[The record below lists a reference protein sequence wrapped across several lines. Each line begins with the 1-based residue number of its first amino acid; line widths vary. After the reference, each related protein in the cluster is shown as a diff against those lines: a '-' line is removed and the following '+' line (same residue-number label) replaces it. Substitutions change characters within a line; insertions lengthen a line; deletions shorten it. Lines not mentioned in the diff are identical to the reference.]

1 MQDRSM
7 GKAPSIPEV
16 RPADEEILT
25 VKGMIGSFLIALRNY
40 VLYPEDHAMCRK
52 SLAAV
57 QGRLDGFLA
66 GHQSLRLDVEKDRF
80 LFQGEIVHQGPSQED
95 SLTFQLFR
103 EGIQWLE
110 FKNGFTAEELNVFFK
125 LLNQY
130 RTPKEE
136 AEGDLVTALW
146 EADFPHLQYKNEDV
160 LWEAEPLI
168 DFSLLKVAPGEVQPE
183 EEGVEEP
190 VAPAAK
196 IAMPAADAPF
206 WKLTPAEE
214 KEIEAMI
221 LEEETRDC
229 TEDVLEVLM
238 IILKEQRDPKDF
250 AVILDF
256 LTEEFRYTLA
266 QGEFSFARK
275 FLESIR
281 VLQESRAPDRPWTR
295 SLLDAFRQRISDS
308 EVLGALE
315 EAWQQVIV
323 MDADRLEELRRSLL
337 LLPAKVILTLGPM
350 LPNVGSPGIE
360 QLLMEVIGAHA
371 DDDLDPVKQLLDTA
385 EEPLARRIIHV
396 LKHLPTK
403 DPTDVLFELTRHAQ
417 DTVCKDAVNALVDR
431 DPQNLR
437 KLFPLLEDPRLHIR
451 RLICGHLG
459 KRVNPL
465 AEELLLDYL
474 KHRRFQ
480 LKDRQHIL
488 ACYRALGQCGS
499 ARSLPFLQ
507 ESLLKQ
513 DWKSFLGIGGSL
525 HRQGGALALLA
536 VRNEEAA
543 RSALRKA
550 SRSIFSGVRLAYR
563 RAVEEDQK
571 MKKEPGR

>member
-7 GKAPSIPEV
+7 GKAPSIPEA

-25 VKGMIGSFLIALRNY
+25 VRGMIGSFLIALRNY
-40 VLYPEDHAMCRK
+40 ALYPEDHAMCRK

-57 QGRLDGFLA
+57 QDRLDGFLA
-66 GHQSLRLDVEKDRF
+66 GHESLRLNVEKDRF
-80 LFQGEIVHQGPSQED
+80 LFQGEIVHQGPSHED

-130 RTPKEE
+130 RTPREE

-168 DFSLLKVAPGEVQPE
+168 DFSLLKVAPGEVRPE
-183 EEGVEEP
+183 EEGAEEP

-256 LTEEFRYTLA
+256 LAEEFRYTLA

-281 VLQESRAPDRPWTR
+281 VLQESHAPDRPWTC
-295 SLLDAFRQRISDS
+295 SLLDSFRQRISDS

-323 MDADRLEELRRSLL
+323 MDADRLEELRRFLL
-337 LLPAKVILTLGPM
+337 LLPANVILTLGSM
-350 LPNVGSPGIE
+350 LPNVVSPGIE

-403 DPTDVLFELTRHAQ
+403 DPTNVLFELTRHAQ
-417 DTVCKDAVNALVDR
+417 DSVCKDAVNALIDR

-437 KLFPLLEDPRLHIR
+437 KLFPLLEDPRPPIR
-451 RLICGHLG
+451 RLIYGYLG
-459 KRVNPL
+459 RRGNPL

-474 KHRRFQ
+474 EHRRFQ

-488 ACYRALGQCGS
+488 VCYRALGQCGS
-499 ARSLPFLQ
+499 PRSLPFLQ

-513 DWKSFLGIGGSL
+513 DWKAFLGIGGSL
-525 HRQGGALALLA
+525 HRQGAALALLA
-536 VRNEEAA
+536 MRNEEAA

-563 RAVEEDQK
+563 QAVEEDQK
-571 MKKEPGR
+571 MKKEPSR

>member
-7 GKAPSIPEV
+7 SKVPSVPEA
-16 RPADEEILT
+16 RPSDEEILI

-40 VLYPEDHAMCRK
+40 ALYPEDHAISRK

-57 QGRLDGFLA
+57 EDRLDGFLA
-66 GHQSLRLDVEKDRF
+66 GHECLRLNVEKDRF
-80 LFQGEIVHQGPSQED
+80 LFQGEIVHQGPPQEEA
-95 SLTFQLFR
+95 LAFQLFR

-110 FKNGFTAEELNVFFK
+110 FRNGITAEELNVFFK
-125 LLNQY
+125 LLNRY

-168 DFSLLKVAPGEVQPE
+168 DFSLLKVVPGEVRPAE
-183 EEGVEEP
+183 EAAEEP
-190 VAPAAK
+190 LAPAAK
-196 IAMPAADAPF
+196 IAMPAVDNTF

-214 KEIEAMI
+214 KEIQAMI

-229 TEDVLEVLM
+229 TEDVLDVLM

-250 AVILDF
+250 AIILDF
-256 LTEEFRYTLA
+256 LAEEFQYTLA
-266 QGEFSFARK
+266 QGEFPFARK
-275 FLESIR
+275 FLESINALR
-281 VLQESRAPDRPWTR
+281 ESHAPDKPWTR
-295 SLLDAFRQRISDS
+295 PLLDDFRQKISS
-308 EVLGALE
+308 PEVLGALE
-315 EAWQQVIV
+315 QAWQQVIV
-323 MDADRLEELRRSLL
+323 MDAYRLEELRRSLL
-337 LLPAKVILTLGPM
+337 LLPAKVILTLGSM

-371 DDDLDPVKQLLDTA
+371 DDDLDPVKLLHEAA

-403 DPTDVLFELTRHAQ
+403 DPTNVLFELTRHAR
-417 DTVCKDAVNALVDR
+417 DSVCKDAINALVDR

-437 KLFPLLEDPRLHIR
+437 KLFPLLEDPRPPIR
-451 RLICGHLG
+451 RLIYGYLG
-459 KRVNPL
+459 RRGNPL

-474 KHRRFQ
+474 EHNRFQ

-499 ARSLPFLQ
+499 PRSLPFLQ
-507 ESLLKQ
+507 ESLLKR
-513 DWKSFLGIGGSL
+513 DWNSFLGIGGSL
-525 HRQGGALALLA
+525 HRQGAALALLA
-536 VRNEEAA
+536 MRNEEAA

-571 MKKEPGR
+571 MKKEPSR

>member
-1 MQDRSM
+1 MQDQSM
-7 GKAPSIPEV
+7 GKAPSIPEA
-16 RPADEEILT
+16 RPSDEEIQT
-25 VKGMIGSFLIALRNY
+25 VKGMIGSLLIALRNY
-40 VLYPEDHAMCRK
+40 ALYPEDHTMCRK

-66 GHQSLRLDVEKDRF
+66 GHESLRLNVEKDLF

-95 SLTFQLFR
+95 SLTLQLFR

-110 FKNGFTAEELNVFFK
+110 FENGFTAEELNVFFK

-146 EADFPHLQYKNEDV
+146 EADFPHLKYKNEDV

-168 DFSLLKVAPGEVQPE
+168 DFSLLKVTPGEVRPE

-190 VAPAAK
+190 VAPSAK
-196 IAMPAADAPF
+196 IAMPAADDTF

-214 KEIEAMI
+214 KEIQAMI
-221 LEEETRDC
+221 IEEETRDC

-256 LTEEFRYTLA
+256 LAEEFRYALG
-266 QGEFSFARK
+266 QGEFSFIRK
-275 FLESIR
+275 LLESIR
-281 VLQESRAPDRPWTR
+281 VLQEFHAPDKPWIMP
-295 SLLDAFRQRISDS
+295 LLDDFRQKISS
-308 EVLGALE
+308 PEVLGALE
-315 EAWQQVIV
+315 QAWPQVNV
-323 MDADRLEELRRSLL
+323 MDADRLEDLRQALL

-350 LPNVGSPGIE
+350 LPNVGLLRIE

-403 DPTDVLFELTRHAQ
+403 DPTNVLFKLTRHTQ
-417 DTVCKDAVNALVDR
+417 DSVCKDAINALVDR

-437 KLFPLLEDPRLHIR
+437 KLFPLLEDPRLSIR
-451 RLICGHLG
+451 SIICRHLG
-459 KRVNPL
+459 KRGNPL

-474 KHRRFQ
+474 EHNRFR

-488 ACYRALGQCGS
+488 ACYWALGQCGS
-499 ARSLPFLQ
+499 PRSLPFLK

-513 DWKSFLGIGGSL
+513 DWKAFLGIGGSL
-525 HRQGGALALLA
+525 DRQGAALALLA
-536 VRNEEAA
+536 MRNEEAA
-543 RSALRKA
+543 RSALQKA

-563 RAVEEDQK
+563 RAVEENQK
-571 MKKEPGR
+571 MKKESSR

>member
-1 MQDRSM
+1 LGGRAPDR
-7 GKAPSIPEV
+7 
-16 RPADEEILT
+16 LL
-25 VKGMIGSFLIALRNY
+25 SF
-40 VLYPEDHAMCRK
+40 E
-52 SLAAV
+52 
-57 QGRLDGFLA
+57 
-66 GHQSLRLDVEKDRF
+66 
-80 LFQGEIVHQGPSQED
+80 
-95 SLTFQLFR
+95 
-103 EGIQWLE
+103 
-110 FKNGFTAEELNVFFK
+110 
-125 LLNQY
+125 
-130 RTPKEE
+130 
-136 AEGDLVTALW
+136 
-146 EADFPHLQYKNEDV
+146 
-160 LWEAEPLI
+160 
-168 DFSLLKVAPGEVQPE
+168 VAPGEVRPE
-183 EEGVEEP
+183 EEGAEEP
-190 VAPAAK
+190 VTPAAK

-256 LTEEFRYTLA
+256 LAEEFRYTLA

-281 VLQESRAPDRPWTR
+281 VLQESHAPDRPWTR

-385 EEPLARRIIHV
+385 EEPLARRIINV

-403 DPTDVLFELTRHAQ
+403 DPTNVLFELTRHAQ
-417 DTVCKDAVNALVDR
+417 DSVCKDAVNALVDR

-437 KLFPLLEDPRLHIR
+437 KLFPLLEDPRPPIR
-451 RLICGHLG
+451 RLIYGYLG
-459 KRVNPL
+459 RRGNPP

-474 KHRRFQ
+474 EHRRFQ

-499 ARSLPFLQ
+499 PRSLPFLQ

-513 DWKSFLGIGGSL
+513 DWNSFLGIGGSL
-525 HRQGGALALLA
+525 HRQGAALALLA
-536 VRNEEAA
+536 MRNEEAA

-571 MKKEPGR
+571 MKKEPSR